1 MMSDDYQEV
10 YLRSAPEGIPSP
22 AHFGLRTA
30 PMPAPGTGEVLYAT
44 EFLSLDPYMRGQIW
58 GRHISGRVDPGDTL
72 RGESVGRVIA
82 SGDAAFAV
90 GDRVRGFGGW
100 RSHAMLP
107 AAELTPLSD
116 DFPHPS
122 LALSTLGMPGLT
134 AWAGLYQQ
142 AQPSAGETILIPAVT
157 GAVGSV
163 AAQLARER
171 GCRVVGVAGS
181 AEKCRL
187 ATERLGVAHCLN
199 RKNEDFAEQLD
210 DVCPDG
216 IDVYF
221 DLVGGPLLNTVSARL
236 AVGARVILC
245 GLMADYNSQ
254 TPGAG
259 PYPGLWI
266 RARATVFGLV
276 VYDFE
281 ARRGEFLDLALPLVR
296 AGKLHTIEDIA
307 QGLDAAP
314 EAFCRLM
321 RGENL
326 GKALVRLQ

>member
-30 PMPAPGTGEVLYAT
+30 PMLAPGTGEVLYAT

-107 AAELTPLSD
+107 AAQLTPLSD

-199 RKNEDFAEQLD
+199 RKNEDFADQLD